1 MDFATPF
8 FAPPTFRLALTSIR
22 DPDCGAMPFTVE
34 IQHADRPAETLE
46 FEQPVVGL
54 GRDQGDVTVADPQL
68 SGRHAELRFDGEAV
82 QFRDLTSTN
91 GSFDQDGQRLEAL
104 TMLVPGQRVR
114 LGENTWVELKSVD
127 PTATTTNNENN
138 ESNTTATQTKLVLHL
153 RELRC
158 IKQQEIGGDEPYLF
172 IRKNKVWSCDHMEA
186 GTAIPLLSIKPT
198 SFVEYIDVALMEKDV
213 FDDDRLGSGTATI
226 DDLGKGVINFDWTEA
241 GCHYQLLY
249 EVTAD

>member
-1 MDFATPF
+1 
-8 FAPPTFRLALTSIR
+8 
-22 DPDCGAMPFTVE
+22 MPFTVE
-34 IQHADRPAETLE
+34 IQHADRPAETVE

-54 GRDQGDVTVADPQL
+54 GRDQGDVTLADPQL

-82 QFRDLTSTN
+82 QFLDLTSTN
-91 GSFDQDGQRLEAL
+91 GSFDQDGQRLEL
-104 TMLVPGQRVR
+104 PTSLLPGQRVR
-114 LGENTWVELKSVD
+114 LGENTWVELKSIS
-127 PTATTTNNENN
+127 PSAAPASTTTATT
-138 ESNTTATQTKLVLHL
+138 TKLVLHL

-172 IRKNKVWSCDHMEA
+172 IRKNKVWSCDHMES
-186 GTAIPLLSIKPT
+186 GTSIPLLSIKPT

-249 EVTAD
+249 EVTAG

>member
-1 MDFATPF
+1 
-8 FAPPTFRLALTSIR
+8 
-22 DPDCGAMPFTVE
+22 MPFTVE

-54 GRDQGDVTVADPQL
+54 GRDQGDVTVADPAL

-82 QFRDLTSTN
+82 QFLDLTSTN
-91 GSFDQDGQRLEAL
+91 GSFDQDGQRLEL
-104 TMLVPGQRVR
+104 PTSLVPGQRVR
-114 LGENTWVELKSVD
+114 LGENTWVELKSVT
-127 PTATTTNNENN
+127 PAAVPASSETAA
-138 ESNTTATQTKLVLHL
+138 STKLVLHL

-158 IKQQEIGGDEPYLF
+158 IKQQEINGDEPYLF

-186 GTAIPLLSIKPT
+186 GTSIPLLSIKPT
-198 SFVEYIDVALMEKDV
+198 SFVEHIDVALMEKDV

-226 DDLGKGVINFDWTEA
+226 DDLGKGVIEFDWTEA

-249 EVTAD
+249 EVTRADA

>member
-1 MDFATPF
+1 M
-8 FAPPTFRLALTSIR
+8 S
-22 DPDCGAMPFTVE
+22 FTVE

-46 FEQPVVGL
+46 FEQPVVGV
-54 GRDQGDVTVADPQL
+54 GRDQGEVTVADPQL

-82 QFRDLTSTN
+82 QFLDLTSTN
-91 GSFDQDGQRLEAL
+91 GSFDQDGQRLE
-104 TMLVPGQRVR
+104 VPTSLQLGQRVR
-114 LGENTWVELKSVD
+114 LGENTWVELKSIT
-127 PTATTTNNENN
+127 PSTTLP
-138 ESNTTATQTKLVLHL
+138 SNTAAATTKLVLHL

-172 IRKNKVWSCDHMEA
+172 IRKNKVWSCDHMES
-186 GTAIPLLSIKPT
+186 GTTIPLLSIKPT
-198 SFVEYIDVALMEKDV
+198 SFVEHIDVALMEKDM

-249 EVTAD
+249 EVTAADAG

>member
-1 MDFATPF
+1 
-8 FAPPTFRLALTSIR
+8 
-22 DPDCGAMPFTVE
+22 MPFTVE
-34 IQHADRPAETLE
+34 IQHADRPTEVLE
-46 FEQPVVGL
+46 FEQPVVAL

-91 GSFDQDGQRLEAL
+91 GSFDQDGQRLEEPL
-104 TMLVPGQRVR
+104 SLLPGQRVR
-114 LGENTWVELKSVD
+114 LGENTWVELKSISPSAAPE
-127 PTATTTNNENN
+127 PT
-138 ESNTTATQTKLVLHL
+138 SNTTATPTQLVLHL

-186 GTAIPLLSIKPT
+186 GTSIPLLSIKPT
-198 SFVEYIDVALMEKDV
+198 TFVEYIDVALMEKDV

-226 DDLGKGVINFDWTEA
+226 DDLGKGVLNFDWTEA

-249 EVTAD
+249 EVTAG

>member
-1 MDFATPF
+1 
-8 FAPPTFRLALTSIR
+8 
-22 DPDCGAMPFTVE
+22 MPFTVE
-34 IQHADRPAETLE
+34 IQHADRPPEIVE

-91 GSFDQDGQRLEAL
+91 GSFDQDGQRLEEPMSL
-104 TMLVPGQRVR
+104 LPGQRVR
-114 LGENTWVELKSVD
+114 LGENTWVELKSV
-127 PTATTTNNENN
+127 TTTDAATINAI
-138 ESNTTATQTKLVLHL
+138 NTTATPTQLVLHL

-158 IKQQEIGGDEPYLF
+158 IKQQEVGGDEPYLF

-186 GTAIPLLSIKPT
+186 GTSIPLLSIKPT
-198 SFVEYIDVALMEKDV
+198 PFVEHIDVALMEKDV
-213 FDDDRLGSGTATI
+213 FEDDRLGSGTATI

-249 EVTAD
+249 EVTAG

>member
-1 MDFATPF
+1 
-8 FAPPTFRLALTSIR
+8 
-22 DPDCGAMPFTVE
+22 MPFTVE

-46 FEQPVVGL
+46 FEQPVVAL

-68 SGRHAELRFDGEAV
+68 SGRHAELRFDGDAV

-91 GSFDQDGQRLEAL
+91 GSFDQDGQRLEEL
-104 TMLVPGQRVR
+104 TTLVPGQRVR
-114 LGENTWVELKSVD
+114 LGENTWVELKSVAPSAMPPSD
-127 PTATTTNNENN
+127 T
-138 ESNTTATQTKLVLHL
+138 SNTTATQTKLVLHL

-172 IRKNKVWSCDHMEA
+172 IRKNKVWSCYLMEA
-186 GTAIPLLSIKPT
+186 GTSIPLLSIKPT
-198 SFVEYIDVALMEKDV
+198 SFVEHIDVALMEKDV

-226 DDLGKGVINFDWTEA
+226 DDLGKGVINFDWTES

-249 EVTAD
+249 EVTAG

>member
-1 MDFATPF
+1 
-8 FAPPTFRLALTSIR
+8 
-22 DPDCGAMPFTVE
+22 MPFTVE

-46 FEQPVVGL
+46 FEQPVIGL
-54 GRDQGDVTVADPQL
+54 GRDQGDVTLDDPQL
-68 SGRHAELRFDGEAV
+68 SGRHAELHFDGEAV

-91 GSFDQDGQRLEAL
+91 GSFDQDGQRLEETL
-104 TMLVPGQRVR
+104 SLLPGQRVR
-114 LGENTWVELKSVD
+114 LGENTWVELKSIS
-127 PTATTTNNENN
+127 PSATPTSTATA
-138 ESNTTATQTKLVLHL
+138 TATKLVLHL

-172 IRKNKVWSCDHMEA
+172 IRKNKVWSCDHMES
-186 GTAIPLLSIKPT
+186 GTSIPLLSIKPT

-226 DDLGKGVINFDWTEA
+226 DDLGKGLINFDWTEA

-249 EVTAD
+249 EVTAG